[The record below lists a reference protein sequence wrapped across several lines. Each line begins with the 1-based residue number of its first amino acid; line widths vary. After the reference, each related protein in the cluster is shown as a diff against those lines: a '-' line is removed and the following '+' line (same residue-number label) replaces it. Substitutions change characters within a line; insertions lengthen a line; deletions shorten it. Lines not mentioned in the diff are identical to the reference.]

1 MNIKHFFTSDYLF
14 AVNTVFIS
22 PKEKL
27 FFVSGIVLV
36 LLSIVL
42 KISAKLSK
50 NPADVKYR
58 TKFYHLFLTIGL
70 SELAWYFCRW
80 QNVRFFNTKFIAWSI
95 ILAGI
100 IWLLKISFVIFKNY
114 NAEKTAWEK
123 EQIKAKY
130 LPK

>member
-1 MNIKHFFTSDYLF
+1 MNIKHFFTTDYLF

-36 LLSIVL
+36 LLAIVL
-42 KISAKLSK
+42 KIASKLSQ

-58 TKFYHLFLTIGL
+58 TKYYHLFLTIGL
-70 SELAWYFCRW
+70 SELVWYFCRW
-80 QNVRFFNTKFIAWSI
+80 QNVRFFNTKFIAWLI

-100 IWLLKISFVIFKNY
+100 IWFIKLSISTYKNY
-114 NAEKTAWEK
+114 SSEKAVWEK
-123 EQIKAKY
+123 EQVKAKY

>member
-1 MNIKHFFTSDYLF
+1 MNLKHFFTSDYLF
-14 AVNTVFIS
+14 TVNTVYIS

-27 FFVSGIVLV
+27 FFVSAIVLV

-42 KISAKLSK
+42 KIASKLSQ

-80 QNVRFFNTKFIAWSI
+80 QNVRFFNTKFVAWLI
-95 ILAGI
+95 ILLGI
-100 IWLLKISFVIFKNY
+100 IWFVKLAVSTFKNY
-114 NAEKTAWEK
+114 SAEKDTWEK